1 LKSDGAIPHPMRYFW
16 AGRPD
21 SAIING
27 EMGGAVGVA
36 LGLVGTALL
45 LTLVV
50 AVLWAFA
57 AGVLWIAG
65 RLLPLSGR
73 GRRRD

>member
-1 LKSDGAIPHPMRYFW
+1 MAIPPPMRYFW

-21 SAIING
+21 SAIMDR
-27 EMGGAVGVA
+27 EMGGAVRVA

-50 AVLWAFA
+50 TLFWAFA
-57 AGVLWIAG
+57 AVVMWIAG
-65 RLLPLSGR
+65 RLLPLGGH